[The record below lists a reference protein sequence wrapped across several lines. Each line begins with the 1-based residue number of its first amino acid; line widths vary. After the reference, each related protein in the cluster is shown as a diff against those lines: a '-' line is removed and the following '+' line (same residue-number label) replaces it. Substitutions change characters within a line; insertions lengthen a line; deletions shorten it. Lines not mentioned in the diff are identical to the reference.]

1 MNYMSS
7 ELAAQRRVVNS
18 TETHFD
24 LIDTV
29 GKEYLG
35 LNESGADGGDGAVKK
50 RRGRPPNPDKEQKER
65 KKPGPVKGFKRVA
78 DPNASRMRKPYKKR
92 DKAGSV
98 VVSAAPNV
106 AQA

>member
-35 LNESGADGGDGAVKK
+35 LNESGADGDGPVKK
-50 RRGRPPNPDKEQKER
+50 RRGRPPNPDKEHKER

-78 DPNASRMRKPYKKR
+78 DPNSSKMRRPYKRR

-98 VVSAAPNV
+98 VSAAPNG